1 MKRLTKKNYPPIGS
15 RRRKDISMQRSV
27 RTLKLCM
34 LKTRLHGHAIFGVV
48 SVSDTCRTPERV
60 RRARFRCPA
69 VSLFF
74 FFSDSPTRL
83 RHGADAAPT
92 RPTCQHLKKKKKKR
106 EKTQILTGGL
116 TYSVDFVITLK
127 H

>member
-1 MKRLTKKNYPPIGS
+1 MRDLGFKRL
-15 RRRKDISMQRSV
+15 Q
-27 RTLKLCM
+27 
-34 LKTRLHGHAIFGVV
+34 TRLHGHAIFGVV

-60 RRARFRCPA
+60 RRAGFRCPA

-74 FFSDSPTRL
+74 FFSPDSPTRR
-83 RHGADAAPT
+83 RHGSDAAQT
-92 RPTCQHLKKKKKKR
+92 RRRRGSDASDTPAVKKKKKKR